1 MTARL
6 PEAGSVRLRET
17 DEELVVE
24 VAMPPG
30 IELPQ
35 LAARLCDGVLTI
47 SLPRAI
53 AASGAS
59 APSR

>member
-17 DEELVVE
+17 DDELVVE
-24 VAMPPG
+24 MAVPREV
-30 IELPQ
+30 ELHQ
-35 LAARLCDGVLTI
+35 LAARLRDGVLTI
-47 SLPRAI
+47 SVPRS

>member
-6 PEAGSVRLRET
+6 PEAGSVRVRET
-17 DEELVVE
+17 DDELVVE
-24 VAMPPG
+24 MAVPHEV
-30 IELPQ
+30 ELQQ
-35 LAARLCDGVLTI
+35 LAARLHDGVLTI
-47 SLPRAI
+47 SVPRS